1 MPITEKPINA
11 VSTGTITNALTNA
24 FIAPVS
30 LDLFS
35 ETSPD
40 GFPLTVTNLKFKLSA
55 FYIYVTTIAA
65 GATAL
70 TLQVS
75 SDALGDRM
83 LIPAT
88 TATLTPG
95 FTDATKGSIV
105 LRADVD
111 MSLITDKIYWTLKT
125 DAGTCVV
132 AEIITVFAR

>member
-1 MPITEKPINA
+1 MPVTQRPINA
-11 VSTGTITNALTNA
+11 ISTGVIAQALTNA
-24 FIAPVS
+24 FIAPVA
-30 LDLFS
+30 LDIFT

-40 GFPLTVTNLKFKLSA
+40 NQPLTVTNLKFKLSS

-88 TATLTPG
+88 VATLTPG

-125 DAGTCVV
+125 DAGTCTLV
-132 AEIITVFAR
+132 EIITVFER